1 MLRKIKIIIFVLLKT
16 NLNRLKMNIKQA
28 TTIDEVIQLLDE
40 IIEKSKIDQ
49 SNLGLFATLYR
60 EVTVSVKEGIQNGS
74 FQNGERME
82 KLDVIFA
89 NRYLMAYYQYQ
100 AKEKPSEC
108 WGFAFEQAEKFWPI
122 VLQHLLLG
130 MNAHINLDLGI
141 ASAEVSTT
149 EDIASLKADF
159 DKINTILSN
168 LVGAVEKC
176 LIKIWPTLTWIL
188 KFTGKIDTFFIDF
201 SMETAR
207 NGAWQ
212 FANEFVAIPED
223 QRAACTRQRD
233 ERIAEIARLVSNPGY
248 FVSAVFKFI
257 RLFERG
263 TVTQKIID
271 MQIVEQKN
279 LECAVA

>member
-1 MLRKIKIIIFVLLKT
+1 
-16 NLNRLKMNIKQA
+16 MNIKQA

-40 IIEKSKIDQ
+40 IIALSKIEQ
-49 SNLGLFATLYR
+49 SAIGLFATLYR
-60 EVTVSVKEGIQNGS
+60 EVTVKVKEGIQNGS

-89 NRYLMAYYQYQ
+89 NRYLKAYYQYK

-141 ASAEVSTT
+141 AAAEISTV
-149 EDIASLKADF
+149 EDIADLKADF
-159 DKINTILSN
+159 DKINTILSS
-168 LVGAVEKC
+168 LVGSVEKC

-188 KFTGKIDTFFIDF
+188 KVTGKVDTFFIDF

-207 NGAWQ
+207 DGAWK
-212 FANEFVAIPED
+212 FANEFVAVPED
-223 QRAACTRQRD
+223 KRESCTHERD
-233 ERIAEIARLVSNPGY
+233 VRITQIARLVSNPGY

-263 TVTQKIID
+263 TVAQKIID
-271 MQIVEQKN
+271 MQIMEQKKVD
-279 LECAVA
+279 CAVAA

>member
-1 MLRKIKIIIFVLLKT
+1 M
-16 NLNRLKMNIKQA
+16 KQA
-28 TTIDEVIQLLDE
+28 ETIDEVILLLDE

-49 SNLGLFATLYR
+49 SNLGLFAILYR
-60 EVTVSVKEGIQNGS
+60 EVTVRVKEGIHAGS

-89 NRYLMAYYQYQ
+89 NRYLKAYYQYQ

-108 WGFAFEQAEKFWPI
+108 WAFAFEQAEKFWPI

-130 MNAHINLDLGI
+130 INAHINLDLGI
-141 ASAEVSTT
+141 ASAEVSTI
-149 EDIASLKADF
+149 EDIEDLKADF
-159 DKINTILSN
+159 DKINFILSN
-168 LVGAVEKC
+168 LVGGVEKC

-188 KFTGKIDTFFIDF
+188 KLTGKIDNFFIDF

-207 NGAWQ
+207 NGAWK
-212 FANEFVAIPED
+212 FANEFVAVPED
-223 QRAACTRQRD
+223 GREVCTQLRD
-233 ERIAEIARLVSNPGY
+233 KRITEIARLVSNPGY

-263 TVTQKIID
+263 TVAQKIID
-271 MQIVEQKN
+271 MQIMEEKN
-279 LECAVA
+279 MECVVA

>member
-1 MLRKIKIIIFVLLKT
+1 M
-16 NLNRLKMNIKQA
+16 KQA
-28 TTIDEVIQLLDE
+28 NTIDEVIQFLSE

-49 SNLGLFATLYR
+49 SNIGLFAILYR
-60 EVTVSVKEGIQNGS
+60 EVTIKVKEGIQAGS

-89 NRYLMAYYQYQ
+89 NRYLKAYYQYQ

-130 MNAHINLDLGI
+130 INAHVNLDLGI
-141 ASAEVSTT
+141 ASAQVSTV
-149 EDIASLKADF
+149 EDIADLKADF
-159 DKINTILSN
+159 DQINAILSN
-168 LVGAVEKC
+168 LVGGVEKC

-188 KFTGKIDTFFIDF
+188 KVTGKIDNFFIDF

-207 NGAWQ
+207 NGAWK
-212 FANEFVAIPED
+212 FANEFVAVPENE
-223 QRAACTRQRD
+223 REACTKLRD
-233 ERIAEIARLVSNPGY
+233 ERITEIARLVSNPGY

-263 TVTQKIID
+263 TVAQKIID
-271 MQIVEQKN
+271 MQIMEEKN
-279 LECAVA
+279 MECVVA

>member
-1 MLRKIKIIIFVLLKT
+1 MS
-16 NLNRLKMNIKQA
+16 MKQA
-28 TTIDEVIQLLDE
+28 ETIDEVILFLDE

-49 SNLGLFATLYR
+49 SNLGLFAILYR
-60 EVTVSVKEGIQNGS
+60 EVTVRVKEGILAGS

-89 NRYLMAYYQYQ
+89 NRYLKAYYQYQ

-108 WGFAFEQAEKFWPI
+108 WAFAFEQAENFWPI

-130 MNAHINLDLGI
+130 INAHINLDLGI
-141 ASAEVSTT
+141 ASAEVSTVENI
-149 EDIASLKADF
+149 EDLKADF
-159 DKINTILSN
+159 DKINFILSS
-168 LVGAVEKC
+168 LVGGVEKC

-188 KFTGKIDTFFIDF
+188 KVTGKADNFFIDF

-207 NGAWQ
+207 NGAWK
-212 FANEFVAIPED
+212 FANEFVAVPESEREACTQLRD
-223 QRAACTRQRD
+223 QRIT
-233 ERIAEIARLVSNPGY
+233 EIARLVSNPGY

-263 TVTQKIID
+263 TIAQKIID
-271 MQIVEQKN
+271 MQIMEEKN
-279 LECAVA
+279 MECVVA

>member
-1 MLRKIKIIIFVLLKT
+1 MS
-16 NLNRLKMNIKQA
+16 MKQA
-28 TTIDEVIQLLDE
+28 TTIDEVIQFLDE

-49 SNLGLFATLYR
+49 SNLGLFAILYR
-60 EVTVSVKEGIQNGS
+60 EVTVRVKLGIQAGS

-89 NRYLMAYYQYQ
+89 NRYLKAYYQYQ

-108 WGFAFEQAEKFWPI
+108 WGFAFEQAEDFWPI

-130 MNAHINLDLGI
+130 INAHINLDLGI
-141 ASAEVSTT
+141 ASAQVSTV
-149 EDIASLKADF
+149 EDIEDLKSDF
-159 DKINTILSN
+159 DKINFILSN
-168 LVGAVEKC
+168 LVGGVEKC

-188 KFTGKIDTFFIDF
+188 KATGKIDNFFIDF

-207 NGAWQ
+207 NGAWK
-212 FANEFVAIPED
+212 FANEFVAVPEN
-223 QRAACTRQRD
+223 QIEACIKLRD
-233 ERIAEIARLVSNPGY
+233 ERITEIARLVSNPGY

-263 TVTQKIID
+263 TIAQKIID
-271 MQIVEQKN
+271 MQIMEEKN
-279 LECAVA
+279 MECVVA

>member
-1 MLRKIKIIIFVLLKT
+1 M
-16 NLNRLKMNIKQA
+16 KQA
-28 TTIDEVIQLLDE
+28 DTIDEVILLLNE

-49 SNLGLFATLYR
+49 SNLGLFAILYR
-60 EVTVSVKEGIQNGS
+60 EVTIKVKEGIQAGS

-89 NRYLMAYYQYQ
+89 NRYLKAYYEYQ

-108 WGFAFEQAEKFWPI
+108 WGFAFEQADKFWPI

-141 ASAEVSTT
+141 ASAQISTV
-149 EDIASLKADF
+149 EDIEDLKADF
-159 DKINTILSN
+159 DKINFILSG
-168 LVGAVEKC
+168 LVGGVEKC

-188 KFTGKIDTFFIDF
+188 KVTGKIDTFFIDF

-207 NGAWQ
+207 NGAWK
-212 FANEFVAIPED
+212 FANEFVAVPENEREACTQLRD
-223 QRAACTRQRD
+223 QRIT
-233 ERIAEIARLVSNPGY
+233 EIARLVSNPGY

-263 TVTQKIID
+263 SIAQKIID
-271 MQIVEQKN
+271 MQIAEENNVE
-279 LECAVA
+279 CVVA

>member
-1 MLRKIKIIIFVLLKT
+1 MS
-16 NLNRLKMNIKQA
+16 MKQA
-28 TTIDEVIQLLDE
+28 TTIDEVIQFLDE

-49 SNLGLFATLYR
+49 SNLGLFAILYR
-60 EVTVSVKEGIQNGS
+60 EVTVRVKLGIQAGS

-89 NRYLMAYYQYQ
+89 NRYLKAYYQYQ

-108 WGFAFEQAEKFWPI
+108 WGFAFEQAEDFWPI

-130 MNAHINLDLGI
+130 INAHINLDLGI
-141 ASAEVSTT
+141 ASAQVSTV
-149 EDIASLKADF
+149 EDIEDLKSDF
-159 DKINTILSN
+159 DKINFILSN
-168 LVGAVEKC
+168 LVGGVEKC

-188 KFTGKIDTFFIDF
+188 KATGKIDNFFIDF

-207 NGAWQ
+207 NGAWK
-212 FANEFVAIPED
+212 FANEFVAVPEN
-223 QRAACTRQRD
+223 QIEACIKLRD
-233 ERIAEIARLVSNPGY
+233 KRITEIARLVSNPGY

-263 TVTQKIID
+263 TIAQKIID
-271 MQIVEQKN
+271 MQIMEEKN
-279 LECAVA
+279 MECVVA